1 MSWTNKVE
9 KLEAVCLRGQWY
21 VRPAG
26 TLGTCGFHPV
36 PWELHWVGKAR
47 DANDAVRRATDG
59 R

>member
-1 MSWTNKVE
+1 MDWRDKVKE
-9 KLEAVCLRGQWY
+9 VEYICLSGRWY

-36 PWELHWVGKAR
+36 PWELQWVGKAR